1 VVLALEGRDRS
12 WLGEKRRT
20 LTPLGLGYPPPRV
33 FLQKSPEVADS
44 KADDFFGDDKEPA
57 IV

>member
-1 VVLALEGRDRS
+1 MGCASEERCTVD
-12 WLGEKRRT
+12 
-20 LTPLGLGYPPPRV
+20 GLSNGTRIGNIPPTRV